1 MFADADGE
9 LRGVTTATSLQRV
22 LEHYLASDWHADR
35 VFITGDIIQD
45 DTPAAYE
52 RFRDLM
58 LPLKLRMHCLPGNHD
73 VRDLMRKVCSVPP
86 FSYCAYEEVHNWLMI
101 SLDSC
106 ISGEAGGK
114 IAPDELDRLTHT
126 VDSSSAQ
133 HVAVFLHHPPV
144 VMGSVWL
151 DSVGLEKGDE
161 FLQHLQSLAKVRL
174 AVFGHAHQAY
184 DGKHSGIRVIGTPST
199 CRQFMPGSEEFA
211 VDDCPPSYRRI
222 TLHSDGHIDDELI
235 PVDA

>member
-1 MFADADGE
+1 M
-9 LRGVTTATSLQRV
+9 
-22 LEHYLASDWHADR
+22 
-35 VFITGDIIQD
+35 
-45 DTPAAYE
+45 
-52 RFRDLM
+52 
-58 LPLKLRMHCLPGNHD
+58 
-73 VRDLMRKVCSVPP
+73 
-86 FSYCAYEEVHNWLMI
+86 
-101 SLDSC
+101 
-106 ISGEAGGK
+106 
-114 IAPDELDRLTHT
+114 
-126 VDSSSAQ
+126 
-133 HVAVFLHHPPV
+133 HHPPV
-144 VMGSVWL
+144 ALGSVWL

-184 DGKHSGIRVIGTPST
+184 DGEHNSIRVIGTPST

>member
-1 MFADADGE
+1 M
-9 LRGVTTATSLQRV
+9 TTAASLQRV
-22 LEHYLASDWHADR
+22 LEHYIASEWRADR

-45 DTPAAYE
+45 DSPGAYE

-58 LPLKLRMHCLPGNHD
+58 LPLNLRMHCLPGNHD
-73 VRDLMRKVCSVPP
+73 VRELMRKVCGVPP

-114 IAPDELDRLTHT
+114 IAPDELDRLTNI
-126 VDSSSAQ
+126 VNSSSAQ
-133 HVAVFLHHPPV
+133 HVVVFLHHPPV
-144 VMGSVWL
+144 VMDSVWL
-151 DSVGLEKGDE
+151 DTVGLEKGDE
-161 FLQHLQSLAKVRL
+161 FLQHLQSLGKVRL
-174 AVFGHAHQAY
+174 TVFGHAHQAY
-184 DGKHSGIRVIGTPST
+184 DDEHNGIRVIGTPST
-199 CRQFMPGSEEFA
+199 CRQFKPGSEEFA

-222 TLHSDGHIDDELI
+222 TLHSDGHIDNELI

>member
-73 VRDLMRKVCSVPP
+73 VRDLMRKVCSMPP

-114 IAPDELDRLTHT
+114 ITADELDRLTDT
-126 VDSSSAQ
+126 VNSSSAQ

-144 VMGSVWL
+144 ALGSAWL
-151 DSVGLEKGDE
+151 DSVGLENGEPD
-161 FLQHLQSLAKVRL
+161 
-174 AVFGHAHQAY
+174 FG
-184 DGKHSGIRVIGTPST
+184 
-199 CRQFMPGSEEFA
+199 
-211 VDDCPPSYRRI
+211 
-222 TLHSDGHIDDELI
+222 
-235 PVDA
+235 